1 MKRILEEQKTWKW
14 FSSEIYALQH
24 LSPIS
29 KHHTNKPQSAYL
41 YIITRLLHYSY
52 YKTNIFLFFY
62 VTFHLNLLKINTKHN
77 QNNTLNFNTDSNILD
92 INCWLKLILYK
103 IKKITDEVNNLIKI
117 KCSNFISFL
126 EFEF

>member
-1 MKRILEEQKTWKW
+1 
-14 FSSEIYALQH
+14 
-24 LSPIS
+24 
-29 KHHTNKPQSAYL
+29 
-41 YIITRLLHYSY
+41 
-52 YKTNIFLFFY
+52 
-62 VTFHLNLLKINTKHN
+62 LKINTKHN